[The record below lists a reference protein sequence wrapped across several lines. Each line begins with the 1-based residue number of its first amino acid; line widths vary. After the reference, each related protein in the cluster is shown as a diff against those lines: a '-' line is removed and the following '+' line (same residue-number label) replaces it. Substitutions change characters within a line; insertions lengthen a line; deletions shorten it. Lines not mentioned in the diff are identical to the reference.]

1 MKQLKWLTSS
11 VMGLMLVSCVT
22 INIYFPAAAAEEAA
36 DRIIEDV
43 WGPETQAK
51 DPAKQESTTSDQQ
64 SLLINTTKGDLAIS
78 VLNWLVSP
86 TQAAASP
93 NININSPA
101 INALQ
106 AKMKARHASLK
117 AYYDSGAIGLTENGF
132 VTIRDAKAIPLK
144 SRNTVK
150 GLVADENKDRSALY
164 AEIARANGHPE
175 WQSDIQST
183 FARRWASKASSGWWY
198 QSGGSWKQKQK

>member
-1 MKQLKWLTSS
+1 MKQLKWFTSS
-11 VMGLMLVSCVT
+11 MMTFMLVSCVT

-43 WGPETQAK
+43 WGPETQPK
-51 DPAKQESTTSDQQ
+51 DPAEPDQQ
-64 SLLINTTKGDLAIS
+64 SQLKKEALTLS
-78 VLNWLVSP
+78 VLNWFVSP
-86 TQAAASP
+86 AQAAASP

-144 SRNTVK
+144 SRNKVK
-150 GLVADENKDRSALY
+150 SLVADENKDRSALY

-175 WQSDIQST
+175 WQADIQAT
-183 FARRWASKASSGWWY
+183 FARRWVSNAAAGWWY
-198 QSGGSWKQKQK
+198 QSGGSWKQK